1 MTETRMGWGELAE
14 RWLKDDGPAA
24 VVCREWLVPV
34 GGRDSILFPPTF
46 AADTRGQSNY
56 NVDTLGDGTK
66 SVLIDSV
73 GAQANR
79 MEPLFKDEA
88 YVKLVP
94 QIVIKA
100 GDKAVSLLDA
110 GHRAAD
116 AIVRY
121 SPLGAD
127 LRAAFL
133 ELRDKGDARKLAKLA
148 PTSLVFGAWDSRDTE
163 TKIPRLLASTIRAYG
178 AELLTRSAQYNPPV
192 DYIAAGLIDGDDKQA
207 LDAASSL
214 GFRHAPATGA
224 LGGVIA
230 RKEIRREVVLSL
242 VALRALGPAGEAGA
256 PVRRYILGLALV
268 AMTYERPFALR
279 QGCLL
284 VRDAD
289 REGGKPSW
297 EWETVAHTGK
307 RETVAPDHGAA
318 LKFAQDAA
326 AKFGVGDAKSVDF
339 DRKGA
344 NAAIAD
350 EKSGEKKKGGG
361 RKRGSRG
368 GAKPEKNRGSNPA

>member
-1 MTETRMGWGELAE
+1 MKETKMSWSELAE
-14 RWLKDDGPAA
+14 KWLEGDGPAA
-24 VVCREWLVPV
+24 VVCREWLIPV
-34 GGRDSILFPPTF
+34 EGRDSIIFPPTF
-46 AADTRGQSNY
+46 AGERRGESKY
-56 NVDTLGDGTK
+56 NVDTLSDGAK

-79 MEPLFKDEA
+79 MEPLFKDEPYA
-88 YVKLVP
+88 KLVP

-100 GDKAVSLLDA
+100 GDRTVSLLDA

-121 SPLGAD
+121 SPLAAE

-133 ELRDKGDARKLAKLA
+133 ELRDRGDARKLAKLA
-148 PTSLVFGAWDSRDTE
+148 PTSLVFGVWDSRDTE

-178 AELLTRSAQYNPPV
+178 AELLTRSAQYNPAI
-192 DYIAAGLIDGDDKQA
+192 DYVAAGLVDGDDKET

-214 GFRHAPATGA
+214 GFRHAPAAGR
-224 LGGVIA
+224 LGGVIV

-242 VALRALGPAGEAGA
+242 VGLRALGPAGEDGA
-256 PVRRYILGLALV
+256 SVRGYILGLALV
-268 AMTYERPFALR
+268 AMTYERPLALR

-289 REGGKPSW
+289 RKPSW
-297 EWETVAHTGK
+297 EWETVANTGK
-307 RETVAPDHGAA
+307 REALMPDHGTA
-318 LKFAQDAA
+318 LKFAQEAA
-326 AKFGVGDAKSVDF
+326 AKFEVGQGKSIDF

-350 EKSGEKKKGGG
+350 EKNGGKNKGRG
-361 RKRGSRG
+361 RKRGPG
-368 GAKPEKNRGSNPA
+368 GVAKLEKDEDSGSA

>member
-1 MTETRMGWGELAE
+1 MTETRVGWSEVTE
-14 RWLKDDGPAA
+14 KWLKHDGPAA
-24 VVCREWLVPV
+24 VVCREWLVGV
-34 GGRDSILFPPTF
+34 EGRDSIIFPPTF
-46 AADTRGQSNY
+46 AGERPGESHY
-56 NVDTLGDGTK
+56 NIDTLGDGTR

-79 MEPLFKDEA
+79 MEPLFKDEPYA
-88 YVKLVP
+88 RLVP

-100 GDKAVSLLDA
+100 GDKVVSLLDV

-121 SPLGAD
+121 SPLWAD
-127 LRAAFL
+127 LRVAFL
-133 ELRDKGDARKLAKLA
+133 ELRDQGDARKLAKLA
-148 PTSLVFGAWDSRDTE
+148 PTSLVFGAWDSRE
-163 TKIPRLLASTIRAYG
+163 TGARIPRLLASTIRAYG
-178 AELLTRSAQYNPPV
+178 ADPLTRSAQYNPPI
-192 DYIAAGLIDGDDKQA
+192 DYVAAGLVDGDDKETGK
-207 LDAASSL
+207 AASGL
-214 GFRHAPATGA
+214 GFRHAPAPGT
-224 LGGVIA
+224 LGGVIVH
-230 RKEIRREVVLSL
+230 KETRREVVLSL
-242 VALRALGPAGEAGA
+242 VGLRALGPPGEDGA

-289 REGGKPSW
+289 RKPSW

-307 RETVAPDHGAA
+307 RDTLTPDHGAA
-318 LKFAQDAA
+318 LKFAQEEAA
-326 AKFGVGDAKSVDF
+326 RFGVGEGKSIEF

-350 EKSGEKKKGGG
+350 EKKKGGG
-361 RKRGSRG
+361 RKRGSAS
-368 GAKPEKNRGSNPA
+368 GAKSEKDGDSGPAG

>member
-1 MTETRMGWGELAE
+1 MTETNMGWSVLADK
-14 RWLKDDGPAA
+14 WLKDDGPAA

-34 GGRDSILFPPTF
+34 EGRDSIIFPPTF
-46 AADTRGQSNY
+46 AGETGGKSKY
-56 NVDTLGDGTK
+56 NVDMLGDGTK

-79 MEPLFKDEA
+79 MEPLFKNEPYA
-88 YVKLVP
+88 RLVP
-94 QIVIKA
+94 QVVIKA

-121 SPLGAD
+121 SSLGIE
-127 LRAAFL
+127 LRSAFL

-163 TKIPRLLASTIRAYG
+163 TKIPRLLAATIRAYG
-178 AELLTRSAQYNPPV
+178 ADLLTRSAQYNPPI
-192 DYIAAGLIDGDDKQA
+192 DYLAAGVVDGDDA
-207 LDAASSL
+207 GTLEAASSL
-214 GFRHAPATGA
+214 GFRHAPASGT
-224 LGGVIA
+224 LGGVIV

-242 VALRALGPAGEAGA
+242 VALRALGPAGDDGVS
-256 PVRRYILGLALV
+256 VRRYILGLALV
-268 AMTYERPFALR
+268 AMTYERPLALR

-289 REGGKPSW
+289 RHPSW
-297 EWETVAHTGK
+297 EWQTVAHTGK
-307 RETVAPDHGAA
+307 RDTLTPDHGAA
-318 LKFAQDAA
+318 LKFAQEAA
-326 AKFGVGDAKSVDF
+326 AKFRVGDAKTVDF

-344 NAAIAD
+344 NSAIAD
-350 EKSGEKKKGGG
+350 AKGGTKKKAAG
-361 RKRGSRG
+361 RKRGLEG
-368 GAKPEKNRGSNPA
+368 GANPEKDQDSGSAG

>member
-1 MTETRMGWGELAE
+1 MMETKTGWSELAE
-14 RWLKDDGPAA
+14 KWLKHDGPAA

-34 GGRDSILFPPTF
+34 EGRYSIIFPPTF
-46 AADTRGQSNY
+46 AGERGGDSKY
-56 NVDTLGDGTK
+56 NVDTLADGTK

-79 MEPLFKDEA
+79 MEPLFKDEPYA
-88 YVKLVP
+88 KLVP

-121 SPLGAD
+121 SPLAAG

-163 TKIPRLLASTIRAYG
+163 TKIPRLLGSTIRAYG
-178 AELLTRSAQYNPPV
+178 AELLTRSAQYNPPI
-192 DYIAAGLIDGDDKQA
+192 DYVAAGFVDGDDKETLA
-207 LDAASSL
+207 AASSL
-214 GFRHAPATGA
+214 GFRHAPAAGT
-224 LGGVIA
+224 LGGVIV

-242 VALRALGPAGEAGA
+242 VALRALGPAGEDGA
-256 PVRRYILGLALV
+256 PLRRYILGLALV

-289 REGGKPSW
+289 RTPSW
-297 EWETVAHTGK
+297 EWETVAHTGT
-307 RETVAPDHGAA
+307 RDTLTPDHDVA
-318 LKFAQDAA
+318 LKFAQEAA
-326 AKFGVGDAKSVDF
+326 AQFEVGDAKSIDF

-344 NAAIAD
+344 NAAIAHA
-350 EKSGEKKKGGG
+350 KNGGTKKGGG
-361 RKRGSRG
+361 RKRSPGG
-368 GAKPEKNRGSNPA
+368 GAKTEKDEDNGSA

>member
-1 MTETRMGWGELAE
+1 MTETKLSWSDLAE
-14 RWLKDDGPAA
+14 DWLEQDGPAA

-34 GGRDSILFPPTF
+34 EGRDSIIFPPTF
-46 AADTRGQSNY
+46 AGESGGKSKY

-79 MEPLFKDEA
+79 MEPLFKEGSYA
-88 YVKLVP
+88 KLVP
-94 QIVIKA
+94 QIEIKA

-121 SPLGAD
+121 SPLRTD

-163 TKIPRLLASTIRAYG
+163 TKIPRLLASTIRGYG
-178 AELLTRSAQYNPPV
+178 AELLTRSAQYNPPI
-192 DYIAAGLIDGDDKQA
+192 DYFAAGLVEGGDNKDT
-207 LDAASSL
+207 LEAASSL
-214 GFRHAPATGA
+214 GFRHAPAAGT
-224 LGGVIA
+224 LGGVIV
-230 RKEIRREVVLSL
+230 RNEIRREVVLSL
-242 VALRALGPAGEAGA
+242 VALRALGPAGEAGV

-268 AMTYERPFALR
+268 AMTYERPLALR

-289 REGGKPSW
+289 RRPSW
-297 EWETVAHTGK
+297 EWQVVAHTG
-307 RETVAPDHGAA
+307 RRDTLTPDHGAA
-318 LKFAQDAA
+318 LAFAQTAA
-326 AKFGVGDAKSVDF
+326 ATFEVGAPKSVEF
-339 DRKGA
+339 DRKAA
-344 NAAIAD
+344 NGDISD
-350 EKSGEKKKGGG
+350 KKSGEKGAVAG
-361 RKRGSRG
+361 RRRGSGG
-368 GAKPEKNRGSNPA
+368 GAKADKDGGSGSA